1 MVSHERAR
9 AEIHG
14 GRLRFE
20 GEGGWDALLGQGV
33 VYIEIPDGMDVA
45 PGVRL
50 CESYHLD
57 RTGGDGDEYRG
68 FRTARFEG
76 SVLGYSDTGS
86 DQVERVQ
93 LELGMWHRH
102 LPAPVT
108 ALLRQMNEL
117 SRVFVREV
125 FARCGVDP
133 RDVATITGG
142 METDEALQ
150 YCIFNNFD
158 SRKQSAD
165 GFTPHKD
172 SGFVQLMCIREPGL
186 ELWEEGRWVAV
197 DPRPGH
203 LIAITG
209 HALEVLTA
217 RMKVRAAAPYHRV
230 RTIEPRRLERLD
242 RTSFGVY
249 IGPRFDQDLYQY
261 DDRGRLVALQSFMSF
276 QREKAIEM
284 GYEFSSVHAGI
295 TGAGESS
302 AEVVR

>member
-1 MVSHERAR
+1 MESHERAR
-9 AEIHG
+9 AEFRD
-14 GRLRFE
+14 GRLHLE
-20 GEGGWDALLGQGV
+20 GVGGWEALLGQGV
-33 VYIEIPDGMDVA
+33 VHIRIPDEMDVA
-45 PGVRL
+45 PGARF

-57 RTGGDGDEYRG
+57 RTGGEGDEYRG
-68 FRTARFEG
+68 FRAARFEG

-93 LELGMWHRH
+93 LELALWHRH

-108 ALLRQMNEL
+108 RLLRQMNEL
-117 SRVFVREV
+117 GRVFVRDM
-125 FARCGVDP
+125 FARCGVDR

-142 METDEALQ
+142 VETNEALQ
-150 YCIFNNFD
+150 YCIFNNFE
-158 SRKQSAD
+158 SRKQGAD

-186 ELWEEGRWVAV
+186 ELWEGERWVAV

-217 RMKVRAAAPYHRV
+217 RMKVRATAPYHRV
-230 RTIEPRRLERLD
+230 RTIEPRAGQRID

-261 DDRGRLVALQSFMSF
+261 DDRGQLVALQSFMSF
-276 QREKAIEM
+276 QRQKAIEM
-284 GYEFSSVHAGI
+284 GYEFTSVHAGLAEA
-295 TGAGESS
+295 GAPST
-302 AEVVR
+302 EVVP

>member
-1 MVSHERAR
+1 MQRAR
-9 AEIHG
+9 AEIRDG
-14 GRLRFE
+14 QLCFE
-20 GEGGWDALLGQGV
+20 TAGWDELLSQGV
-33 VYIEIPDGMDVA
+33 LYVKVPPELDLA

-57 RTGGDGDEYRG
+57 RTGDEGDEYRG
-68 FRTARFEG
+68 FRTARFAE
-76 SVLGYSDTGS
+76 SLLGYSDTGS

-93 LELGMWHRH
+93 LELALWERH
-102 LPAPVT
+102 LPPPV
-108 ALLRQMNEL
+108 ARLLQQLNEL

-125 FARCGVDP
+125 FARCGVAA

-150 YCIFNNFD
+150 YCIFNNFE
-158 SRKQSAD
+158 SRKLGAD

-186 ELWEEGRWVAV
+186 ELWDGQRWQPV
-197 DPRPGH
+197 DPLPGY
-203 LIAITG
+203 LIALTG

-217 RMKVRAAAPYHRV
+217 RLATRAMAPYHRV
-230 RTIEPRRLERLD
+230 HSIAARDGGTD

-261 DDRGRLVALQSFMSF
+261 DDRGQLVALQSFLSF

-284 GYEFSSVHAGI
+284 GYEFASVH
-295 TGAGESS
+295 S
-302 AEVVR
+302 ALASPAVQP